1 MMLLFAMQHAQDACA
16 IVRSAQSI
24 DLRRGC
30 VAWWSAPFVFVPSVC
45 NAAQSDPERNTSEGQ
60 LASSACVCTMHLDRF
75 TRHPWSFT
83 YTLLSVDHA
92 RRDIIMLDNVLK
104 KLSCMKHFQKSRK
117 K

>member
-1 MMLLFAMQHAQDACA
+1 MLLFAMQHAQDACA

-75 TRHPWSFT
+75 TRHPWVFHLHSSKCRSCKEG
-83 YTLLSVDHA
+83 YNHA
-92 RRDIIMLDNVLK
+92 RQ
-104 KLSCMKHFQKSRK
+104 CP
-117 K
+117 